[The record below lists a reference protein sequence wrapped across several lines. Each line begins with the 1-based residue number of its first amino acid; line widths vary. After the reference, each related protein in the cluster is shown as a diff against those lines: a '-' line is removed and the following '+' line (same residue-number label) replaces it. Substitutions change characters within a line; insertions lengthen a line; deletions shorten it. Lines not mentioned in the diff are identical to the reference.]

1 MKRMFVSFLVLCAL
15 IALWVQAA
23 SAQQSGFPLDVSVD
37 SGFVRAL
44 PAADAPVI
52 ASVFFGDVLQ
62 AVGRSADG
70 TWLQLQRPA
79 GWINRSLVRLSFDI
93 GALPLTD
100 TTTGI
105 TGTSPIVDTGYTVQ
119 VIDDRPMYAL
129 PDFQS
134 QPLATPP
141 INAVLPA
148 IERTPDNQWIKVNYL
163 GTLGWIPV
171 YLAYNPYNVD
181 ALPVSPTYAADP
193 NYPAIVT
200 IPPERQLAQIDRL
213 LAWIAVQDALA
224 LQLVGYWD
232 LVVSGGIVQCT
243 PRSEVVAYY
252 PITPDDLRE
261 LPELRP
267 QERFL
272 RRAVDDLNESLAA
285 TQVCG
290 IQVYADFEGARANAM
305 NAYVLFRRTRLQ
317 MDAARERVLGAA
329 G

>member
-1 MKRMFVSFLVLCAL
+1 MKQITIFFLVLCAV
-15 IALWVQAA
+15 IALWVQTV
-23 SAQQSGFPLDVSVD
+23 SAQQTGFPLDISVE
-37 SGFVRAL
+37 SAFVRAL
-44 PAADAPVI
+44 PTADATVT

-79 GWINRSLVRLSFDI
+79 GWINRSIVRLSFDV

-100 TTTGI
+100 TTTGV
-105 TGTSPIVDTGYTVQ
+105 TGSSPIVDTGYTVQ

-134 QPLATPP
+134 QALATLP

-193 NYPAIVT
+193 NYPPVVN

-213 LAWIAVQDALA
+213 LAYIAVQDALA
-224 LQLVGYWD
+224 LQMVEYWD
-232 LVVSGGIVQCT
+232 LLVNGGIVECA

-252 PITPDDLRE
+252 AITPDDLRD

-272 RRAVDDLNESLAA
+272 RQATDDLNESLAV
-285 TQVCG
+285 THVCG
-290 IQVYADFEGARANAM
+290 IQVYVDFSGALSNAM
-305 NAYVLFRRTRLQ
+305 NAHVLFRRTRLQ

>member
-1 MKRMFVSFLVLCAL
+1 MKRIGLAFVVLCAV
-15 IALWVQAA
+15 IALRVQAV
-23 SAQQSGFPLDVSVD
+23 SGQQTSFPLDVSSD
-37 SGFVRAL
+37 SAFVRAL

-79 GWINRSLVRLSFDI
+79 GWISRSVVRLSLDI

-100 TTTGI
+100 TTTGV
-105 TGTSPIVDTGYTVQ
+105 TGSSPIVDTGYTVQ

-129 PDFQS
+129 PDFQA
-134 QPLATPP
+134 QAVAILA

-148 IERTPDNQWIKVNYL
+148 IERTPDNQWIRVNYL
-163 GTLGWIPV
+163 GTVGWIPV

-181 ALPVSPTYAADP
+181 ALPISPTYAADP
-193 NYPAIVT
+193 NYPPVIS

-213 LAWIAVQDALA
+213 LAYLAVQDALA

-232 LVVSGGIVQCT
+232 VVVRGGIVECA

-252 PITPDDLRE
+252 TVTPDDVRE

-272 RRAVDDLNESLAA
+272 RQAVDDLNESLAA
-285 TQVCG
+285 THVCG
-290 IQVYADFEGARANAM
+290 IQVYVDFSGARANAM
-305 NAYVLFRRTRLQ
+305 NAHVLFRRTRLQ
-317 MDAARERVLGAA
+317 MEAARERVLGAA